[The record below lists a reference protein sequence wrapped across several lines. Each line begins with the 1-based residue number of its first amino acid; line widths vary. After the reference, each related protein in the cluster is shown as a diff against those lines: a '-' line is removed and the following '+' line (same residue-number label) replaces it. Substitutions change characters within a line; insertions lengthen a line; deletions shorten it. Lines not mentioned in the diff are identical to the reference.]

1 MPRKKKRASVGVRSL
16 TWRCTPTKLAKS
28 VGVRKAQLLLL
39 ILQCEALGARTRGC
53 GGEQEDHTCKSGAMA
68 MMQNHT
74 CDENR
79 SNAGKGFV
87 TTTFETFQ
95 IHGLHELDQMELKSP
110 PPPPPTQT
118 LRVGNMCTVVCIQDV
133 AAPTARK
140 T

>member
-1 MPRKKKRASVGVRSL
+1 M
-16 TWRCTPTKLAKS
+16 AKS

-79 SNAGKGFV
+79 SNASKGFV
-87 TTTFETFQ
+87 TTTFETLQ
-95 IHGLHELDQMELKSP
+95 IHGLHELDQMGLTSP
-110 PPPPPTQT
+110 QTQT